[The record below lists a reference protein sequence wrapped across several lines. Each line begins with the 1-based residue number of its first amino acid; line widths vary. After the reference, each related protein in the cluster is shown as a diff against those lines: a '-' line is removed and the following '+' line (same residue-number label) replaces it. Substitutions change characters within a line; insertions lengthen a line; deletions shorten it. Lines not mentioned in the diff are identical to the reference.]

1 MACYAGMFSCGTVPA
16 GNSSRPVQIYS
27 GGISDRGAVFSG
39 EPESKHHYEYWID
52 LAVDKSEGLQ
62 GMKMPVRYVIEMFM
76 DRIAAS
82 KVYAGKDYTDSH
94 PLNYYKKS
102 RKYMTIHPD
111 SRKLL
116 ERLLLM
122 LSRSGE
128 EKTFAYIRKVVLSG
142 KYKY

>member
-1 MACYAGMFSCGTVPA
+1 
-16 GNSSRPVQIYS
+16 
-27 GGISDRGAVFSG
+27 
-39 EPESKHHYEYWID
+39 
-52 LAVDKSEGLQ
+52 
-62 GMKMPVRYVIEMFM
+62 MKMPVRYVIEMFM

-116 ERLLLM
+116 ERLLFM
-122 LSRSGE
+122 LSRNGE